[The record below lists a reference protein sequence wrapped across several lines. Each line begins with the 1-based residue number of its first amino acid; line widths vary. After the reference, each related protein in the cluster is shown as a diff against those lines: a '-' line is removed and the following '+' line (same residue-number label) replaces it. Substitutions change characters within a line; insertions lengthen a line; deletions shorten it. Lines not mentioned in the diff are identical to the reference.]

1 MKIAKEIWIL
11 IYYKR
16 NVWIFRDQ
24 SQCLQ
29 KDISLK
35 VDLLVI
41 GQNASIKPAVSLL
54 DILFADLIE
63 WTVILIEVL
72 R

>member
-1 MKIAKEIWIL
+1 MKIAKKIWIL

-16 NVWIFRDQ
+16 DVWIFRDQ

-41 GQNASIKPAVSLL
+41 G
-54 DILFADLIE
+54 
-63 WTVILIEVL
+63 
-72 R
+72 

>member
-1 MKIAKEIWIL
+1 MKIAKKIWIL

-16 NVWIFRDQ
+16 DVWIFRDQ

-54 DILFADLIE
+54 DILLAELIE
-63 WTVILIEVL
+63 RTEILVQVL